1 MWVDFLRFVAT
12 ADTERDT
19 ILSIHVHP
27 CMYYMCSSLCFALD
41 LLYISTTSALSNI
54 QKTYY
59 RRVLSPPPM
68 SSAINEPSPTSFR
81 VASAHAVHKL
91 QIKDN
96 LQHCSDYHT
105 PDSVR
110 TYFTFIVEKIINT
123 IYLNGIENI
132 VDKKII

>member
-1 MWVDFLRFVAT
+1 
-12 ADTERDT
+12 
-19 ILSIHVHP
+19 
-27 CMYYMCSSLCFALD
+27 
-41 LLYISTTSALSNI
+41 
-54 QKTYY
+54 
-59 RRVLSPPPM
+59 M